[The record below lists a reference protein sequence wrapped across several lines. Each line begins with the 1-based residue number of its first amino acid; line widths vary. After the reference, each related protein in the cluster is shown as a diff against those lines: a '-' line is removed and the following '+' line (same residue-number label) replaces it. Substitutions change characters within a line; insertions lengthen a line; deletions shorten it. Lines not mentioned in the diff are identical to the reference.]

1 MCCFV
6 SLLVDRKPLKQHI
19 FVGSNKLNNTF
30 SLTATKEAIYF
41 RWKLKKKRNKTFSL
55 TVTKRSNNL
64 SLAKKGVFAS
74 SYKTKGTLSL
84 AVTERN
90 NTFTQAIKKTT
101 TDFRWQAT
109 ISKHASSKATIRE
122 ERQTIKRTD
131 LFFVDSNKGYNTFS
145 LSETKQPIFANKTTK
160 KKTNKKNKQKNTLLL
175 TETKQ
180 KPQFR

>member
-41 RWKLKKKRNKTFSL
+41 RWKLKKRIKTFSL

-145 LSETKQPIFANKTTK
+145 LSETKQHIFANKTTTKKTK
-160 KKTNKKNKQKNTLLL
+160 KKQTKKHVIADRN
-175 TETKQ
+175 
-180 KPQFR
+180 